1 MTRRDL
7 ATQVK
12 RKWPLIAGVALVIVV
27 ALFFVSPGL
36 AALFAALLVL
46 GAGVAFW
53 PQTKE
58 SETGGQ
64 SDSEGQSDNDGESG
78 S

>member
-7 ATQVK
+7 GTQIK
-12 RKWPLIAGVALVIVV
+12 RKWPLIGGVALVIVV

-58 SETGGQ
+58 S
-64 SDSEGQSDNDGESG
+64 DSEDQSGSEGESG
-78 S
+78 P